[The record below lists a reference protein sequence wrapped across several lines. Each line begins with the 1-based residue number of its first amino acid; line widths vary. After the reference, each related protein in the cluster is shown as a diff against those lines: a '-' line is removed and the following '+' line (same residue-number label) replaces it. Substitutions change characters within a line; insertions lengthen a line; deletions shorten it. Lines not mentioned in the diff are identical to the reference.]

1 MNAQFDTQKIRLE
14 LAQEIIEVQEQAA
27 GEKDVEKLLD
37 LAGKIQWLKN
47 KLQFLGSSNYYER
60 KMQS

>member
-1 MNAQFDTQKIRLE
+1 MNAPFDTQKIRLE
-14 LAQEIIEVQEQAA
+14 LAQEIIEAQKQADS
-27 GEKDVEKLLD
+27 ETDVEKLLD
-37 LAGKIQWLKN
+37 LAGKIQWLKS